1 MAWARANREGPVQRV
16 RIATYNIH
24 KGRGLDG
31 RIRIERIARV
41 LGEIH
46 ADIVA
51 LQEVVS
57 REGRSAEDHQA
68 RFLADQFAYF
78 YAIGETRKYRG
89 GSYGNVILSR
99 WRFERARHAD
109 LSVSGREERGVL
121 RTDIRLGRQLVHV
134 FNVHLG
140 TSHRERKKQAR
151 RLIEPDLLKAMDITG
166 PRVVL
171 GDFNEWTRG
180 LVTRT
185 LTSEFRLTDL
195 RAHLRRSRAYPSGL
209 PLLHLDH
216 IYYDH
221 HFEVESARFH
231 RSRLSLVASDH
242 LPLVADLVMGGS
254 SWPAATRDVSGSRG
268 ALVPDAD
275 A

>member
-1 MAWARANREGPVQRV
+1 MDGRV
-16 RIATYNIH
+16 RI
-24 KGRGLDG
+24 
-31 RIRIERIARV
+31 ERVARV
-41 LGEIH
+41 LGEVH

-57 REGRSAEDHQA
+57 REGGEPEDHQA
-68 RFLADQFAYF
+68 GYLAREFGYY

-89 GSYGNVILSR
+89 GVYGNVTLSR
-99 WRFERARHAD
+99 WKFERARHAD

-121 RTDIRLGRQLVHV
+121 RTDIRLGPSLTHV

-140 TSHRERKKQAR
+140 TGHFERRKQAR
-151 RLIEPDLLKAMDITG
+151 RLVDPDLLQALDISG
-166 PRVVL
+166 PRIVL

-185 LTSEFRLTDL
+185 LTAEFHLTNL
-195 RAHLRRSRAYPSGL
+195 RKHLRRSRAYPSGL

-221 HFEVESARFH
+221 RFEVESARFH
-231 RSRLSLVASDH
+231 RSRMSLVASDH
-242 LPLVADLVMGGS
+242 LPLVADLVI
-254 SWPAATRDVSGSRG
+254 A
-268 ALVPDAD
+268 
-275 A
+275 